1 MARRSAPD
9 APAFVTDLSLA
20 AGLLPPELNLSPPA
34 LSQHQAMS
42 AKSTSPAKTVII
54 AALAAL
60 PVALYFG
67 WQWASMDSAP
77 PPTLKEAVKAE
88 AAGPVKAV
96 EAPAGDA
103 ARPAA
108 AMPAG
113 GGADKLYTVEE
124 GDLMIDEILRS
135 TKEIPEMARDLHELV
150 KKLNG
155 EAQVNASRHLVNL
168 TSDQDYGLIAGFL
181 TDAKMNPDVIEVLFS
196 DLMNRNRVLQMPLF
210 MTILKNPAHPQNEQV
225 RNVLTILSGED
236 HGTDWSKWDAWAA
249 AEIRREQTGQ

>member
-1 MARRSAPD
+1 
-9 APAFVTDLSLA
+9 
-20 AGLLPPELNLSPPA
+20 
-34 LSQHQAMS
+34 MS
-42 AKSTSPAKTVII
+42 AKNPTSKIVITFVAI
-54 AALAAL
+54 AIPL
-60 PVALYFG
+60 ALYLG
-67 WQWASMDSAP
+67 WQWAGKDSAP
-77 PPTLKEAVKAE
+77 PPKPKEIAKAT
-88 AAGPVKAV
+88 AQQPVKSV
-96 EAPAGDA
+96 DA
-103 ARPAA
+103 TPSETSKSNSIPSR
-108 AMPAG
+108 G
-113 GGADKLYTVEE
+113 SADKLYTVEE

-210 MTILKNPAHPQNEQV
+210 MNILKNPAHPQNEQV

-236 HGTDWSKWDAWAA
+236 YGNDWAKWDAWAA
-249 AEIRREQTGQ
+249 AEIKREQTGQ